1 MVKHPVFLSPFEEYG
16 VISVGG
22 RGDASGE
29 NKPLPS
35 PLEVDRFIST
45 WRILWVCDTRRFPS
59 PLEVDRFISGQPM
72 NDKRNGQAVSVP
84 SRGR

>member
-35 PLEVDRFIST
+35 PLEVDRFISV
-45 WRILWVCDTRRFPS
+45 LHQVQARRLRLALYPFR
-59 PLEVDRFISGQPM
+59 PLAR
-72 NDKRNGQAVSVP
+72 
-84 SRGR
+84 

>member
-35 PLEVDRFIST
+35 PLEVDRVISMKKT
-45 WRILWVCDTRRFPS
+45 TTV
-59 PLEVDRFISGQPM
+59 
-72 NDKRNGQAVSVP
+72 
-84 SRGR
+84 